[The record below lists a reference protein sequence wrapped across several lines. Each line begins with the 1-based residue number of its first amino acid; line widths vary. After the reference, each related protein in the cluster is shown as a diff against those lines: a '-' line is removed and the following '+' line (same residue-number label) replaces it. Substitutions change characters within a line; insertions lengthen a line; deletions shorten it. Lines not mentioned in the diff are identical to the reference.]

1 MIKKIADLTLGE
13 LQDICSEHP
22 SCLNCPIQHD
32 LHLDDILCR
41 SGKDVPENL
50 NLNQPIEI

>member
-13 LQDICSEHP
+13 PQDICSEHP
-22 SCLNCPIQHD
+22 SCLNYPIQHN

-41 SGKDVPENL
+41 SDKDAPENL
-50 NLNQPIEI
+50 NLNRHIKI